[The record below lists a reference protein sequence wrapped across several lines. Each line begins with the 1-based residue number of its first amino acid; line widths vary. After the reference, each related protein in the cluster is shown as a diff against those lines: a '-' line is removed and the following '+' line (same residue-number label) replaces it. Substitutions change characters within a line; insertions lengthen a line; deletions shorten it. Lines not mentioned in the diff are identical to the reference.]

1 MLPSVTKLTVPALA
15 MAVAVALS
23 GCGEDEGDAEACRM
37 PFTEYSGGSSVA
49 GLELEAR
56 LPRCGR
62 RPSVGYVYGTCEP
75 SGDSGCAPPL
85 EIQSW
90 SARHRKPSRS
100 SDGNTRELR
109 RGEVTVVIFAH
120 SERVAAAAE
129 RALQPAEQ

>member
-1 MLPSVTKLTVPALA
+1 MTKLTLPALA
-15 MAVAVALS
+15 LALAAA
-23 GCGEDEGDAEACRM
+23 GCGEEDSSAEGCRM

-56 LPRCGR
+56 VPRCGT

-90 SARHRKPSRS
+90 SARQRKPSRAP
-100 SDGNTRELR
+100 DGNTLELR
-109 RGEVTVVIFAH
+109 RGDVTIVIFAH
-120 SERVAAAAE
+120 SGRLATAAK